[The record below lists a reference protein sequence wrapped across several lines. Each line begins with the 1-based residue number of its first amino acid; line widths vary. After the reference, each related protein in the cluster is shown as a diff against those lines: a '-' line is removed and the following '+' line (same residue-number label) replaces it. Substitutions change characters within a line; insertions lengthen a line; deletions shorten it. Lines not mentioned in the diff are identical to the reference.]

1 MKQISVIIP
10 CYNVEEYIDRCLD
23 TLVNQT
29 IGLDALEIILVND
42 ASTDHTLEKLKEWE
56 QRYQDHIKVITYT
69 ENIRQGGARNK
80 GMKCASG
87 EYIGF
92 VDSDDWIE
100 LDMYETLYR
109 EAVRGDFDMV
119 QGKYIQ
125 SKEKTDEDHKTDQY
139 HCIEYRFES
148 VKDLSYRFSV
158 NDYGCIGEI
167 GGVWSAI
174 YKRSIIVENEVW
186 FPEKI
191 VYEDNYWSSVLHLYL
206 KNLCVVDKIIY
217 HYFVNAAST
226 VRSMNTAHHMDRLEI
241 EIGILEE
248 YKQRGVFDLFYDDLC
263 REFIQRF
270 YLNSI
275 NLFFV
280 RYQTLPDIFGWME
293 DVTLENFPD
302 YENIIDITSQ
312 EDYSEFERLFLEML
326 GNWKLCTKEQIYKI
340 RDNYVH
346 WLMNCIKEQKKDTD
360 R

>member
-92 VDSDDWIE
+92 VDSDDWVE

-109 EAVRGDFDMV
+109 EAIRGDYDMV
-119 QGKYIQ
+119 QGKFVQ
-125 SKEKTDEDHKTDQY
+125 SKDNQENTYKTDQY
-139 HCIEYRFES
+139 ACLEYQFETVS
-148 VKDLSYRFSV
+148 ELYHNFRVE
-158 NDYGCIGEI
+158 DYGNVGEH

-174 YKRSIIVENEVW
+174 YKRSIVADHDIW
-186 FPEKI
+186 FPEKM
-191 VYEDNYWSSVLHLYL
+191 VYEDNYWSAVLHLYL
-206 KNLCVVDKIIY
+206 RNLCVVDKIIY
-217 HYFVNAAST
+217 HYYVNPEST
-226 VRSMNTAHHMDRLEI
+226 VRSMNSAHHMDRLAI

-248 YKQRGVFDLFYDDLC
+248 YRQRGVFDLFYNNLC
-263 REFIQRF
+263 IDFVQRF

-275 NLFFV
+275 NMFFV
-280 RYQTLPDIFGWME
+280 RYQSLPNVFGWME
-293 DVTLENFPD
+293 EKVLEYFPD
-302 YENIIDITSQ
+302 YRNIITIS
-312 EDYSEFERLFLEML
+312 ENGEYSDFEVLFIDMI
-326 GNWKLCTKEQIYKI
+326 GKWKGCTMEQIEAMRRSYI
-340 RDNYVH
+340 Q
-346 WLMNCIKEQKKDTD
+346 WLLNNIHESKQEE
-360 R
+360 